1 MTATQIVTPVF
12 AATQPAWEVDQ
23 GKWKYKDSDGQ
34 YKKSTWLRDPSD
46 HRLYHLNADGI
57 MDTGWKLMDGVWYFF
72 TNEHTGYYGAALEK
86 TWAWIDGYCY
96 YFGEDGKMAASCITA
111 DGFTVN
117 ADGQWTENGK
127 PVYIPGRGYITKAQ
141 PAVTNIK
148 HSGNSSS
155 GSSGGSGGSSNKGK
169 NTSQKEETYHY
180 TVRYVTDKGDILA
193 SYEGTAAKDSVV
205 SPELKA
211 FDGYTAAKSEELMFH
226 LVSDDA
232 VFQIVYKKNG
242 SLPNVL
248 PTGDRLTGYTVSFIT
263 ADGKSLGGYASYGKR
278 GETCELE
285 TDILAKKCRGYH
297 VASGQ
302 KTSWTIGDIG
312 SNDFTVMVEPDRKT
326 DDMPVEKDPETKGDM
341 AYTIRAV
348 GPDNEVLKETTGKA
362 NKGDAITLENE
373 TFDGYTKV
381 DGQPE
386 VTTLETDGQIFHV
399 FYKKNDR
406 EEKVLGKKDETGEKS
421 LYTIYYVATD
431 GTILK
436 KEEGLGTSGEEIAI
450 KAETFMGYE
459 EADGQVHTG
468 TLKPGVSAFTIM
480 YRTKAES
487 KTTLSYTIRYADM
500 DGTVLKETTGAAL
513 RGDRIV
519 IPEQAFDGER
529 EIEHQSHE
537 VTLLNDGSVFAI
549 KYEKLRSEDLE
560 EDKEED
566 EKEDQDEI
574 RDESKSEKTGV
585 DGDLIKDESET
596 LASAARKMARKASD
610 NVTVEKETPEEEL
623 LDYRID
629 FQTEDGETVGSEE
642 GSAKAGTNIK
652 VPELLLDG
660 YEVTDLTSGF
670 ELEEDGQNLTVL
682 CEEQEDENA
691 KAVMS
696 EEEIASASE
705 ADEEDAD
712 SQTPTK
718 YHYMIRYC
726 DRDTGALLM
735 TQTGSAYAD
744 SVLTAIEAPSGYVLA
759 DHDPFV
765 ITADTGYG
773 VNTFTAWCINKQ
785 YVKPEGYVD
794 YTIDCVDA
802 AGNIIKTFTDS
813 AKSGSTI
820 RPHYEIYGYDMDVK
834 KEYAF
839 LLSDTNNHFEVLYIP
854 YKIFQYEFRATD
866 IETGDVLFTKTMEGR
881 GGRLADVTL
890 TADDFTWKGYE
901 LLSDIPTKVRISS
914 NKENNFCNIY
924 LKKKQEQVDIE
935 ELRPYVIHYVSYQD
949 RTKRIFD
956 DKVGIGVVGS
966 QVTGTFLKKVNLPDG
981 TYEAIAASDSM
992 TFTISGQQEV
1002 CEFYVYFY
1010 KTAEFTDE
1018 KTEVNYSIRLQAND
1032 TGSVLDIKTGKA
1044 YPGTKIYLRNTF
1056 RQYAF
1061 REDADNF
1068 FVVGENADDN
1078 YATVMMYRISGNNP
1092 ERNPHTGKYDGAEWL
1107 VTFTDETGNL
1117 LLPWRTGFT
1126 RKGDVLYFDYPE
1138 VIEGADGC
1146 TYRAVTASPYIEY
1159 VDGTVYRQYNIRYRK
1174 GDASENLLEKWEKEA
1189 QASLDEIRRA
1199 QPCRYTIIYREED
1212 SWNDVGIYTGVA
1224 TKGETV
1230 NIQGISIPGYTLPD
1244 DEEKSFTLDEDNKQV
1259 VFYVEAIDNDQS
1271 MNKYKREFLVRFT
1284 DGNGT
1289 DVLPPVA
1296 GDMAF
1301 DGAEAHGYLP
1311 VHYPDTF
1318 RDAEGNIWSADERG
1332 PKQLTTW
1339 MLSTNQFE
1347 ITYHKTFENKFENF
1361 YAEKPEDAQRIL
1373 TEMAVYTVDAKK
1385 HSFYVIG
1392 RDYNAATAEVS
1403 SIVSRYDIANYTTEL
1418 VDQFVEDGVTY
1429 YITRVSF
1436 NRVWHKETCTHH
1448 MEVTKTVSAGCEVT
1462 GMVVK
1467 TCSKCGYSETTYYQ
1481 ALGHEDKNH
1490 DGMCDN
1496 CGAAMKMNIGDEIT
1510 VDWNPGESGLPAMK
1524 LNFICI
1530 DTDYNGTGKKLLL
1543 CEDGFDA
1550 SKYGGYSSAGHAVYQ
1565 SSDLRTFLEDA
1576 FMDGLSNR
1584 KALVDAGL
1592 RNVGLL
1598 TKEEYD
1604 RYKAQAENTYLFP
1617 DGLTI
1622 LKEDQGED
1630 LDGLVQMS
1638 DGSRVTP
1645 EEAGTKMVRPIIF
1658 MDAGGVSEGVVSGHW
1673 KVGDIQSRTI
1683 DGKTYLFRC
1692 VNDNYKDNSNLDKT
1706 MALFLCDTV
1715 LPSYTGLQYNEDDS
1729 KRDTRFFGTTNNY
1742 RYSDIHRYLSHVNT
1756 GTGNLVTMDI
1766 GIANEYS
1773 GSTASG
1779 AFENL
1784 DDRDLKKHKRDRAQ
1798 YLESKLYIPS
1808 VEEALDMKNYL
1819 WKFNRS
1825 DTDNVDAVYDGH
1837 YVASYWLRTPV
1848 YGTDDQVYVVNLKN
1862 GKIEPHSVAEEY
1874 AIPDTTVSMEY
1885 STDNGNSWEDCA
1897 DGHTTVPGSGYYLTR
1912 SKTAGTSKQP
1922 VQSGGMYVLTETDA
1936 SMEYSVDGG
1945 ITWAT
1950 CSDGQTAV
1958 GVSSLCLIR
1967 NRAQSETIKTGA
1979 AVHVLTVTGTDMEW
1993 SGDHGATWHACTDGL
2008 TVVPD
2013 AGIYEIREKS
2023 NPEKITEQESVIRY
2037 PLSGTETGYE
2047 YSDHNADWT
2056 GCKKQTTYVEHEGTY
2071 VVRRIGAGTDKMA
2084 VKQACNVGIRPMY
2097 SVYQDH

>member
-1 MTATQIVTPVF
+1 MVMPVF

-23 GKWKYKDSDGQ
+23 GKWRYKDGDGQ
-34 YKKSTWLRDPSD
+34 YKKSTWLRDPND
-46 HRLYHLNADGI
+46 HRLYHLDADGV
-57 MDTGWKLMDGVWYFF
+57 MDTGWKLMDGIWYFLV
-72 TNEHTGYYGAALEK
+72 NEHTGYYGAALEK

-96 YFGEDGKMAASCITA
+96 YFGEDGKMAASCTTA
-111 DGFTVN
+111 DGFTVDT
-117 ADGQWTENGK
+117 DGRWTENGK
-127 PVYIPGRGYITKAQ
+127 PVYISGRGYITKAKL
-141 PAVTNIK
+141 AATNTRA
-148 HSGNSSS
+148 SGGSGSS
-155 GSSGGSGGSSNKGK
+155 GSSKSRKSNSIS
-169 NTSQKEETYHY
+169 TKEETYHY
-180 TVRYVTDKGDILA
+180 TVRYVTDGGDILA
-193 SYEGTAAKDSVV
+193 SYEGKATKDSVF
-205 SPELKA
+205 SPEVKT
-211 FDGYTAAKSEELMFH
+211 FDGYTAVQGEEPMFH
-226 LVSDDA
+226 LVSDHA
-232 VFQIVYKKNG
+232 VFQIVYQKNG
-242 SLPNVL
+242 VLSETL
-248 PTGDRLTGYTVSFIT
+248 PTGDRLTGYTVSFVT
-263 ADGKSLGGYASYGKR
+263 ADGKSLGGYASYGKK
-278 GETCELE
+278 GEKCELE
-285 TDILAKKCRGYH
+285 ADILTQKYPDYH
-297 VASGQ
+297 IAGGQ
-302 KTSWTIGDIG
+302 ETSWTIGDAG
-312 SNDFTVMVEPDRKT
+312 SNDFTVILEPDQKINQA
-326 DDMPVEKDPETKGDM
+326 PVEKEPETKGNT

-362 NKGDAITLENE
+362 DKGDAIALATEA
-373 TFDGYTKV
+373 FDGYTRV
-381 DGQPE
+381 DGQPA
-386 VTTLETDGQIFHV
+386 TGTLETDGQIFHI
-399 FYKKNDR
+399 FYTKDDQ
-406 EEKVLGKKDETGEKS
+406 EEKVLGKKDEAGEKS
-421 LYTIYYVATD
+421 LYTIYHVATD
-431 GTILK
+431 GTVLK
-436 KEEGLGTSGEEIAI
+436 KEEHLGTSGEEITIPAG
-450 KAETFMGYE
+450 TFDGYE
-459 EADGQVHTG
+459 EADGQAHTG

-487 KTTLSYTIRYADM
+487 ENTLSCTIRYADM
-500 DGTVLKETTGAAL
+500 DGTVLRETTGTAL
-513 RGDRIV
+513 RGDRIT

-537 VTLLNDGSVFAI
+537 ATLLNDGSVFAI
-549 KYEKLRSEDLE
+549 KYEKLIVPDPEDDMEEELE
-560 EDKEED
+560 KDQEEI
-566 EKEDQDEI
+566 QDERGDEEAGTDGGLM
-574 RDESKSEKTGV
+574 RDEPQ
-585 DGDLIKDESET
+585 T
-596 LASAARKMARKASD
+596 LASAARRMAKKASGS
-610 NVTVEKETPEEEL
+610 VTVDQEPEEET

-629 FQTEDGETVGSEE
+629 FQTKDGETVGSEE
-642 GSAKAGTNIK
+642 GSAKAGTYIE

-660 YEVTDLTSGF
+660 YEVVDLTSGF
-670 ELEEDGQNLTVL
+670 ELEEDGQSLTVL
-682 CEEQEDENA
+682 CEEQTGENIP
-691 KAVMS
+691 AVIS
-696 EEEIASASE
+696 EEETATVSE
-705 ADEEDAD
+705 ADEGDTDDQA
-712 SQTPTK
+712 PTK
-718 YHYMIRYC
+718 YNYMIRYC

-744 SVLTAIEAPSGYVLA
+744 SVLTAIQAPSGYVLA

-765 ITADTGYG
+765 ITAGTGHG
-773 VNTFTAWCINKQ
+773 VNTFTAWCIDKQ

-820 RPHYEIYGYDMDVK
+820 RPHYEIYGYDMDTK

-839 LLSDTNNHFEVLYIP
+839 LLSETNNHFQVLYIP

-881 GGRLADVTL
+881 GGRMADVTL
-890 TADDFTWKGYE
+890 TADDFAWEGYE
-901 LLSDIPTKVRISS
+901 LLSDIPAQVRISS
-914 NKENNFCNIY
+914 NKANNFCNIY

-956 DKVGIGVVGS
+956 DKVGIGVIGS

-1018 KTEVNYSIRLQAND
+1018 KTEVNYSIRLQADD

-1061 REDADNF
+1061 KEDSDNY
-1068 FVVGENADDN
+1068 FVVSENTDDN
-1078 YATVMMYRISGNNP
+1078 YTTVMMYRVSGNAP

-1126 RKGDVLYFDYPE
+1126 RKGDVLYFDYPD
-1138 VIEGADGC
+1138 VIEGADGS

-1159 VDGTVYRQYNIRYRK
+1159 VGGTVYRQYNIRYRK
-1174 GDASENLLEKWEKEA
+1174 GDASVNLLEKWEKEA
-1189 QASLDEIRRA
+1189 QASFDEIRRTE
-1199 QPCRYTIIYREED
+1199 PCRYTIIYREED

-1230 NIQGISIPGYTLPD
+1230 SIQGIAIPGYTLPD
-1244 DEEKSFTLDEDNKQV
+1244 DAEKSFTLDEDNKQV
-1259 VFYVEAIDNDQS
+1259 VFYVEAIDNNQS
-1271 MNKYKREFLVRFT
+1271 MNKHKQEFLIRFT

-1289 DVLPPVA
+1289 DILPPVA

-1318 RDAEGNIWSADERG
+1318 RDAEGNIWSADEQG

-1347 ITYHKTFENKFENF
+1347 ITYHKTFENQFENF
-1361 YAEKPEDAQRIL
+1361 YADKPEDAQRIL

-1385 HSFYVIG
+1385 HSYYVIG

-1436 NRVWHKETCTHH
+1436 NRVWHEETCTHN

-1510 VDWNPGESGLPAMK
+1510 VDWDPGTCGLPAMK
-1524 LNFICI
+1524 LNFICV
-1530 DTDYNGTGKKLLL
+1530 DTDYKGTGKKLLL
-1543 CEDGFDA
+1543 CEDGFEV
-1550 SKYGGYSSAGHAVYQ
+1550 SKYGGYSSTGHAVYQ

-1584 KALVDAGL
+1584 KVLVDAGL
-1592 RNVGLL
+1592 TNVGLL
-1598 TKEEYD
+1598 TKEEYN
-1604 RYKAQAENTYLFP
+1604 RYKAQAENTYHFP
-1617 DGLTI
+1617 DSLTI
-1622 LKEDQGED
+1622 LREEQGED

-1683 DGKTYLFRC
+1683 DGETYLFRC

-1715 LPSYTGLQYNEDDS
+1715 LPSYTGLAYNEDDS

-1742 RYSDIHRYLSHVNT
+1742 RYSDIHSYLNNVDI

-1773 GSTASG
+1773 GSTAAG

-1819 WKFNRS
+1819 WKFDRS

-1837 YVASYWLRTPV
+1837 YAASYWLRTPV
-1848 YGTDDQVYVVNLKN
+1848 YGTDDQVYVVNLQN
-1862 GKIEPHSVAEEY
+1862 GNIEPHSVAEEY

-1885 STDNGNSWEDCA
+1885 STDNGNTWKDCT
-1897 DGHTTVPGSGYYLTR
+1897 DGRTTVPGSGYYLTR

-1922 VQSGGMYVLTETDA
+1922 VLSGGMYVLTETDA
-1936 SMEYSVDGG
+1936 SMEYSADGG
-1945 ITWAT
+1945 TTWAA

-1958 GVSSLCLIR
+1958 GVSSVCLLR
-1967 NRAQSETIKTGA
+1967 NRAQSQTIKTGA
-1979 AVHVLTVTGTDMEW
+1979 AVHTLTVTNADMEW
-1993 SGDHGATWHACTDGL
+1993 SADQGATWNACADGL

-2013 AGIYEIREKS
+2013 AGIYQIRQKS
-2023 NPEKITEQESVIRY
+2023 NPEGITEQESVTRY

-2056 GCKKQTTYVEHEGTY
+2056 GCQKQTTYVEREGTY
-2071 VVRRIGAGTDKMA
+2071 VVRRIGAGTDWMA
-2084 VKQACNVGIRPMY
+2084 VKQACSVGIRPMY

>member
-1 MTATQIVTPVF
+1 MVMPVF

-23 GKWKYKDSDGQ
+23 GKWRYKDGDGQ
-34 YKKSTWLRDPSD
+34 YKKSTWLRDPND
-46 HRLYHLNADGI
+46 HRLYHLDADGV
-57 MDTGWKLMDGVWYFF
+57 MDTGWKLMDGIWYFLV
-72 TNEHTGYYGAALEK
+72 NEHTGYYGAALEK

-96 YFGEDGKMAASCITA
+96 YFGEDGKMAASCTTA
-111 DGFTVN
+111 DGFTVDT
-117 ADGQWTENGK
+117 DGRWTENGK
-127 PVYIPGRGYITKAQ
+127 PVYISGRGYITKAKL
-141 PAVTNIK
+141 AAANTRA
-148 HSGNSSS
+148 SGGSGSS
-155 GSSGGSGGSSNKGK
+155 GSSKSRKSES
-169 NTSQKEETYHY
+169 TSAKEETYHY
-180 TVRYVTDKGDILA
+180 TVRYVTDGGDILA
-193 SYEGTAAKDSVV
+193 SYEGKATKDSVFF
-205 SPELKA
+205 PEVKT
-211 FDGYTAAKSEELMFH
+211 FDGYTAVRGEEPMFH
-226 LVSDDA
+226 LVSDHA
-232 VFQIVYKKNG
+232 VFQIVYQKNG
-242 SLPNVL
+242 VLSETL
-248 PTGDRLTGYTVSFIT
+248 PTGDRLTGYTVSFVT
-263 ADGKSLGGYASYGKR
+263 ADGKSLGGYASYGKK
-278 GETCELE
+278 GEKCELE
-285 TDILAKKCRGYH
+285 ADILAQKYPDYH
-297 VASGQ
+297 IAGGQ
-302 KTSWTIGDIG
+302 ETSWTIGDAG
-312 SNDFTVMVEPDRKT
+312 SNDFTVILEPDRKI
-326 DDMPVEKDPETKGDM
+326 DQAPVEKEPETKGNT

-362 NKGDAITLENE
+362 DKGDAIALATEA
-373 TFDGYTKV
+373 FDGYTRV
-381 DGQPE
+381 DGQPA
-386 VTTLETDGQIFHV
+386 TGTLETDGQIFHI
-399 FYKKNDR
+399 FYTKDGQ
-406 EEKVLGKKDETGEKS
+406 EEKVLGKKDEAGEKS
-421 LYTIYYVATD
+421 LYTIYHVATD
-431 GTILK
+431 GTVLK
-436 KEEGLGTSGEEIAI
+436 KEEHLGTSGEEITIPAG
-450 KAETFMGYE
+450 TFDGYE
-459 EADGQVHTG
+459 EADGQAHTG

-487 KTTLSYTIRYADM
+487 ENTLSYTIRYADM
-500 DGTVLKETTGAAL
+500 DGTVLRETTGTAL
-513 RGDRIV
+513 RGDRIT

-537 VTLLNDGSVFAI
+537 ATLLNDGSVFAI
-549 KYEKLRSEDLE
+549 KYEKLKVPDPEGDTEEELE
-560 EDKEED
+560 KDQEEIQDESGD
-566 EKEDQDEI
+566 EKAETDGGLMQDEPQ
-574 RDESKSEKTGV
+574 
-585 DGDLIKDESET
+585 T
-596 LASAARKMARKASD
+596 LASAARRMAKKASGS
-610 NVTVEKETPEEEL
+610 VTVDQEPEEET

-629 FQTEDGETVGSEE
+629 FQTKGGETVGSEA
-642 GSAKAGTNIK
+642 GSAKAGTYIE

-660 YEVTDLTSGF
+660 YEVVDLASGF
-670 ELEEDGQNLTVL
+670 ELEEDGQSLTVL
-682 CEEQEDENA
+682 CEEQTGEDIP
-691 KAVMS
+691 AVIS
-696 EEEIASASE
+696 EEEAATVSE
-705 ADEEDAD
+705 ADEGDTDDQA
-712 SQTPTK
+712 PTK
-718 YHYMIRYC
+718 YNYMIRYC

-744 SVLTAIEAPSGYVLA
+744 SVLTAIQAPSGYVLA

-765 ITADTGYG
+765 ITAGTGHG
-773 VNTFTAWCINKQ
+773 VNTFTAWCIDKQ

-820 RPHYEIYGYDMDVK
+820 RPHYEIYGYDMDTK

-839 LLSDTNNHFEVLYIP
+839 LLSETNNHFQVLYIP
-854 YKIFQYEFRATD
+854 YKIFQYEFRAID

-881 GGRLADVTL
+881 GGRMADVTL
-890 TADDFTWKGYE
+890 TADDFAWEGYE
-901 LLSDIPTKVRISS
+901 LLSDIPAQVRISS
-914 NKENNFCNIY
+914 NKANNFCNIY

-956 DKVGIGVVGS
+956 DKVGIGVIGS

-1018 KTEVNYSIRLQAND
+1018 KTEVNYSIRLQADD

-1061 REDADNF
+1061 KEDSDNY
-1068 FVVGENADDN
+1068 FVVSENADDN
-1078 YATVMMYRISGNNP
+1078 YATVMMYRVSGNAP

-1126 RKGDVLYFDYPE
+1126 RKGDVLYFDYPD
-1138 VIEGADGC
+1138 VIEGADGS

-1159 VDGTVYRQYNIRYRK
+1159 MGGTVYRQYNIRYRK
-1174 GDASENLLEKWEKEA
+1174 GDASVNLLEKWEKEA
-1189 QASLDEIRRA
+1189 QASFDEIRRTE
-1199 QPCRYTIIYREED
+1199 PCRYTIIYREED

-1230 NIQGISIPGYTLPD
+1230 SIQGIAIPGYTLPD
-1244 DEEKSFTLDEDNKQV
+1244 DTEKSFTLDEDNKQV
-1259 VFYVEAIDNDQS
+1259 VFYVEAIDNNQS
-1271 MNKYKREFLVRFT
+1271 MNKHKQEFLIRFT

-1289 DVLPPVA
+1289 DILPPVA

-1318 RDAEGNIWSADERG
+1318 RDAEGNIWSADEQG

-1347 ITYHKTFENKFENF
+1347 ITYHKTFENQFENF
-1361 YAEKPEDAQRIL
+1361 YADKPEDAQRIL

-1385 HSFYVIG
+1385 HSYYVIG

-1436 NRVWHKETCTHH
+1436 NRVWHEETCTHN

-1510 VDWNPGESGLPAMK
+1510 VDWDPGTCGLPAMK
-1524 LNFICI
+1524 LNFICV
-1530 DTDYNGTGKKLLL
+1530 DTDYKGTGKKLLL
-1543 CEDGFDA
+1543 CEDGFEV
-1550 SKYGGYSSAGHAVYQ
+1550 SKYGGYSNTGHAVYQ

-1584 KALVDAGL
+1584 KVLVDAGL
-1592 RNVGLL
+1592 TNVGLL

-1604 RYKAQAENTYLFP
+1604 RYKAQAENTYHFP
-1617 DGLTI
+1617 NSLTI
-1622 LKEDQGED
+1622 LKEEQGED

-1683 DGKTYLFRC
+1683 DGETYLFRC

-1715 LPSYTGLQYNEDDS
+1715 LHSYTGLQYNEDDS

-1742 RYSDIHRYLSHVNT
+1742 RYSDIHSYLSNVDT

-1773 GSTASG
+1773 GSTAAG

-1819 WKFNRS
+1819 WKFDRS

-1837 YVASYWLRTPV
+1837 YAASYWLRTPV
-1848 YGTDDQVYVVNLKN
+1848 YGTDDQVYVVNLQN
-1862 GKIEPHSVAEEY
+1862 GNIEPHSVAEEY

-1885 STDNGNSWEDCA
+1885 STDNGNTWKDCT
-1897 DGHTTVPGSGYYLTR
+1897 DGRTTVPGSGYYLTR
-1912 SKTAGTSKQP
+1912 PKTAGTSKQP
-1922 VQSGGMYVLTETDA
+1922 VLSGGMYVLTETDA
-1936 SMEYSVDGG
+1936 SMEYSADGG
-1945 ITWAT
+1945 ATWAA

-1958 GVSSLCLIR
+1958 GVSSACLLR
-1967 NRAQSETIKTGA
+1967 NRAQSQTIKTGA
-1979 AVHVLTVTGTDMEW
+1979 AVHALTVTSADMEW
-1993 SGDHGATWHACTDGL
+1993 SADQGATWNACADGL

-2013 AGIYEIREKS
+2013 AGIYQIRQKS
-2023 NPEKITEQESVIRY
+2023 NPEGITEQESVTRY

-2047 YSDHNADWT
+2047 YSDHNADWA
-2056 GCKKQTTYVEHEGTY
+2056 GCQKQTTYVEREGTY
-2071 VVRRIGAGTDKMA
+2071 VVRRIGAGTDRMA
-2084 VKQACNVGIRPMY
+2084 VKQACSVGIRPMY